1 VYKSQGVDINDKH
14 TEIIVKQ
21 LLKRVKIKESGDS
34 EFLPGEIIEKNQV
47 DEKNRQLLA
56 MDRAVASYEPLLLR
70 LTKAA
75 TISESFLSAASFQET
90 TKILAD
96 AAIKEKKDYLEGLK
110 EAVIVGHPIPAGTGL
125 RQYKKALS
133 IDNQNLFVV
142 SKKEDEIEGIFHE

>member
-75 TISESFLSAASFQET
+75 TIS
-90 TKILAD
+90 
-96 AAIKEKKDYLEGLK
+96 
-110 EAVIVGHPIPAGTGL
+110 
-125 RQYKKALS
+125 
-133 IDNQNLFVV
+133 
-142 SKKEDEIEGIFHE
+142 